1 MKAIFTY
8 LTGGRAGQAVV
19 VEKSYAMLGRAPQ
32 ADVRFGPDHDLP
44 VSGRHAAV
52 VFRDGDWILRD
63 LASTNGTFVNGERIK
78 GEHQLA
84 DQDLIRLG
92 DGGPMLRFGILQD
105 SWRPSAGQVVVPA
118 EPSGEA
124 EPEPV
129 TATTAIPKTPLST
142 AMPVPPDDGRFVAPV
157 SATSRRAPWMP
168 ALLLVAVLG
177 SLGGLALWKAR
188 ASRGAV
194 DERAVLLA
202 QADSLFATLEAI
214 GRRDTR
220 ISGALD
226 GAKAE
231 TARLR
236 SRIRRAPRDQQVLAP
251 LRDSLDRLT
260 TSFERLAAAAALDA
274 QQIARTNEQALA
286 LVEATYE
293 DGSRRM
299 AAAFSARRRGALV
312 YVTVQDILADSAGHR
327 PVSITLQAPGASR
340 RLPTRALAAQGE
352 LDVAILEAPRGSDA
366 GTPPTLS
373 AEVGSTL
380 VGEAT
385 VLVGYPL
392 VRLGAGD
399 GVPAQATALAAV
411 SIASEKRLQ
420 LEPLGGALAPGS
432 PVFDRSGAVIGMLLP
447 AASDRLLNAVPAPAI
462 AAFLDESAGDR

>member
-78 GEHQLA
+78 GEHQLG

-92 DGGPMLRFGILQD
+92 DGGPMLRFG
-105 SWRPSAGQVVVPA
+105 SCGMGGVPPRGRWSPPPSRGRAMAV
-118 EPSGEA
+118 
-124 EPEPV
+124 
-129 TATTAIPKTPLST
+129 TTAVPKTPLST
-142 AMPVPPDDGRFVAPV
+142 SMPAPAEDGRFVAPV
-157 SATSRRAPWMP
+157 TATRQRAPWVA
-168 ALLLVAVLG
+168 ALLVLTVLG
-177 SLGGLALWKAR
+177 SLGGLAMWRAR

-260 TSFERLAAAAALDA
+260 TSFARLAAAAALDA
-274 QQIARTNEQALA
+274 QQIARTNESALA

-293 DGSRRM
+293 GREPPRRIRLLR
-299 AAAFSARRRGALV
+299 ATPWWRRRLR
-312 YVTVQDILADSAGHR
+312 DRAGP
-327 PVSITLQAPGASR
+327 PV
-340 RLPTRALAAQGE
+340 
-352 LDVAILEAPRGSDA
+352 
-366 GTPPTLS
+366 
-373 AEVGSTL
+373 
-380 VGEAT
+380 
-385 VLVGYPL
+385 
-392 VRLGAGD
+392 
-399 GVPAQATALAAV
+399 
-411 SIASEKRLQ
+411 
-420 LEPLGGALAPGS
+420 
-432 PVFDRSGAVIGMLLP
+432 
-447 AASDRLLNAVPAPAI
+447 
-462 AAFLDESAGDR
+462 

>member
-78 GEHQLA
+78 GEHQIN

-92 DGGPMLRFGILQD
+92 DGGPMLRFGVVRD
-105 SWRPSAGQVVVPA
+105 AWTPGAGQVVAPA
-118 EPSGEA
+118 EPADEA
-124 EPEPV
+124 VEV
-129 TATTAIPKTPLST
+129 TTAIPRTPPST
-142 AMPVPPDDGRFVAPV
+142 AMPTAPDDGRFVAPV
-157 SATSRRAPWMP
+157 TATRQRAPWV
-168 ALLLVAVLG
+168 AAFLVVTVLG
-177 SLGGLALWKAR
+177 SLGGVAMWKAR

-236 SRIRRAPRDQQVLAP
+236 SRIRRAPRDQQVLAT

-260 TSFERLAAAAALDA
+260 TSFGRLAAAAALDA
-274 QQIARTNEQALA
+274 QQIARTNEPALA

-293 DGSRRM
+293 DGTRRV
-299 AAAFSARRRGALV
+299 ASAFSARRGGSLV
-312 YVTVQDILADSAGHR
+312 YVTVRDLLSDTTGHR
-327 PVSITLQAPGASR
+327 AVSITLQPSGAAR
-340 RLPTRALAAQGE
+340 PLRTRALAAQSA
-352 LDVAILEAPRGSDA
+352 LNVAILEVPRGSDA
-366 GTPPTLS
+366 GTPPTL
-373 AEVGSTL
+373 ARDVGSAL
-380 VGEAT
+380 VGQAS
-385 VLVGYPL
+385 VIVGYASALPA
-392 VRLGAGD
+392 AGTA
-399 GVPAQATALAAV
+399 VPAQATALAAV
-411 SIASEKRLQ
+411 SIASDKLLQ
-420 LEPLGGALAPGS
+420 LEPLGGTLAPGS
-432 PVFDRSGAVIGMLLP
+432 PVFDRAGAVIGMLLP
-447 AASDRLLNAVPAPAI
+447 VTTDRQLNAVPAPAI
-462 AAFLDESAGDR
+462 AAFLDGSTGDR